1 MPNQLSQNDPNAFT
15 NPNQNFG
22 ATQAQ
27 IALQQQMAKQ
37 MLADSGNVQ
46 FANVTPGGSVR
57 GAGGG
62 SVPAGGW
69 VVPNKYAGVQAL
81 GDKLAGLYMAKQAGQ
96 NQANSNQAA
105 MQALQSVM
113 GGGQGNAGDSSA
125 STPQA
130 PPTDIAAPTDQG
142 STQAPTP
149 VPGINPNGSQA
160 IPQSPP
166 QSQPQPQ
173 GNPAQKV
180 ASAYVQPTNPQQLS
194 TLMRLAQAPGVTGQL
209 AASMLSKQLSPPD
222 PALVNAALAERKS
235 TDPNNAGAVANLNSL
250 EQLARMPISSA
261 DALRGEKNT
270 DSEKATIADTQS
282 QTQFRNGPQTQ
293 KEMADAAQAAAEAAT
308 KSAGLPY
315 VAPKAAADIASSNA
329 STAASLASTGKT
341 NADAAMGVGNYQA
354 LHQEAIAKGQAEN
367 TQLQSLKAQTQGIQQ
382 IADHIAG
389 VYGAGS
395 GAVDKFLS
403 NNNESATDKQLLK
416 QFLSNQRLQ
425 SIAGDEAGTGAKG
438 PNAALY
444 NGYAEHGL
452 DQSSTPDA
460 LKTMGSLMEQA
471 LNNRINFNQGAISAH
486 QDALKQVG
494 KTDLTP
500 SGTAP
505 PSVALPN
512 GRGTIG
518 GPNASPQMIRVTSP
532 NGQTGTIPASQL
544 QAALASGYKQAQ

>member
-1 MPNQLSQNDPNAFT
+1 MPNQSNQSNQLSQNDPNAFT

-22 ATQAQ
+22 ASQAQ

-69 VVPNKYAGVQAL
+69 VVQNKYAGVQAL

-96 NQANSNQAA
+96 NQADSNQAA

-125 STPQA
+125 SAPQA
-130 PPTDIAAPTDQG
+130 PPTDIAAPQE
-142 STQAPTP
+142 SSPQAATP
-149 VPGINPNGSQA
+149 VPGINPDGSQA
-160 IPQSPP
+160 IPQSAP

-180 ASAYVQPTNPQQLS
+180 ASAYVQPQNAQQLS

-235 TDPNNAGAVANLNSL
+235 TDPSNAGAVSNLNSL

-282 QTQFRNGPQTQ
+282 QTQFRNGPQTA
-293 KEMADAAQAAAEAAT
+293 KENADASSAAATASKTNAEI
-308 KSAGLPY
+308 PF
-315 VAPKAAADIASSNA
+315 VAPTAAADIASKNA
-329 STAASLASTGKT
+329 SAGAATASAASTRQKTGLEGASAS
-341 NADAAMGVGNYQA
+341 ADANTELVAANRDLDADTRAAQLVAKLKGNGGIGGKPIATLADLQNAVGDNPEFA
-354 LHQEAIAKGQAEN
+354 ELKGM
-367 TQLQSLKAQTQGIQQ
+367 
-382 IADHIAG
+382 
-389 VYGAGS
+389 
-395 GAVDKFLS
+395 LS
-403 NNNESATDKQLLK
+403 V
-416 QFLSNQRLQ
+416 
-425 SIAGDEAGTGAKG
+425 
-438 PNAALY
+438 
-444 NGYAEHGL
+444 
-452 DQSSTPDA
+452 DA
-460 LKTMGSLMEQA
+460 LKSVREGLGAGNRLNKNEYEQ
-471 LNNRINFNQGAISAH
+471 INPSQINANMPVDAIDNLLAM
-486 QDALKQVG
+486 
-494 KTDLTP
+494 KTKYD
-500 SGTAP
+500 
-505 PSVALPN
+505 
-512 GRGTIG
+512 TIG
-518 GPNASPQMIRVTSP
+518 VGIAQGKANTTSAVTGNPATNLKPNVPTI
-532 NGQTGTIPASQL
+532 GTVQK
-544 QAALASGYKQAQ
+544 GYVFVGGDPKQQSSWAKVNQ